1 MKTTHRVCL
10 ACKKELQGR
19 SDKKFCDVYCK
30 SSYHYK
36 KSIEEEPRFYD
47 KVANQLKLNR
57 RILKHFNK
65 AGKVTIRSEQLIT
78 EGFNPNYFTHYWK
91 NKKGDVYLFVYEY
104 GFLKRMENN
113 IEKYILIQWQSYMKK

>member
-1 MKTTHRVCL
+1 MKTKQRVCL
-10 ACKKELQGR
+10 ACEKELQGR

-36 KSIEEEPRFYD
+36 KSVNDAPRFYD

-65 AGKVTIRSEQLIT
+65 AGKVTIRADQLSK
-78 EGFNPNYFTHYWK
+78 EGFNSNYFTHYWK
-91 NKKGDVYLFVYEY
+91 NAKGDVYLFVYEY
-104 GFLKRMENN
+104 GFLKKDENGKD
-113 IEKYILIQWQSYMKK
+113 KYVLVIWQDYMS